1 MTQAIKS
8 NLSYCFHEK
17 NAYSSE
23 SMSSQQEAARTI
35 PTWQRLLLLIA
46 LLFLFLVAI
55 KLMSGAIKM
64 MGAGTVGDGG
74 MLAGI
79 QNPFAGLAVGI
90 LATVLVQSSSTT
102 TAVIVST
109 VGSGVLPLELAVPM
123 IMGANIGT
131 TITNTIVSIGHV
143 QRSEQ
148 FRRAFAAATVHDFFN
163 ILCVIVFLP
172 LEISTGILSKGA
184 VYLSAKLNSLGGVEY
199 KSPLKV
205 AVKACAKIV
214 KSSLEAIGL
223 QDTPLAIAVLLI
235 GIGLTFFCL
244 IHITRNM
251 RHVIAGRLEST
262 MNKALEQSS
271 FVGIFVGI
279 VITVMVQSSSVTTS
293 LLVPMCA
300 AGILPLL
307 NAFPI
312 MLGANLGTTVT
323 ALLASMAVDNPA
335 GLTIALVHV
344 IFNVAGILLFYPF
357 IPLRRIPIT
366 MANMLAG
373 AALRNRLWVVVYVAV
388 MFVILPLLGWKVL
401 G

>member
-1 MTQAIKS
+1 
-8 NLSYCFHEK
+8 
-17 NAYSSE
+17 
-23 SMSSQQEAARTI
+23 MSSPKAQPRTI
-35 PTWQRLLLLIA
+35 PTWQRLILLFL

-64 MGAGTVGDGG
+64 MGAGAVGDGG

-109 VGSGVLPLELAVPM
+109 VGSGVLPLGLAVPM

-131 TITNTIVSIGHV
+131 TITNTLVSIGHV

-172 LEISTGILSKGA
+172 LEIATGLLSKSA
-184 VYLSAKLNSLGGVEY
+184 IFLSSKLSSVGGVEY

-205 AVKACAKIV
+205 AVKTCGKAV
-214 KSSLEAIGL
+214 KHVLESIGL
-223 QDTPLAIAVLLI
+223 HDTPLAIAILLL
-235 GIGLTFFCL
+235 GIALTFFCL

-251 RHVIAGRLEST
+251 RHVIAGRLETT
-262 MNKALEQSS
+262 MNNALEQNS

-279 VITVMVQSSSVTTS
+279 VVTVMVQSSSVTTS

-344 IFNVAGILLFYPF
+344 IFNIAGILLFYPLM
-357 IPLRRIPIT
+357 PLRRIPIT
-366 MANMLAG
+366 MANMLAS
-373 AALRNRLWVVVYVAV
+373 AAVRNRLWVIVYVAI
-388 MFVILPLLGWKVL
+388 MFVILPLLGWKML